1 MALLLFSLRNVP
13 DDEADDVR
21 DVLSENDISVYET
34 HAGNWGISM
43 PAIWLAD
50 ESQLNQARALINDYQ
65 EERQQVLQAEYA
77 QLKQSGEAASFW
89 KNLYSRPLPTLVIIA
104 AIAGILYISIKLV
117 FDFGI

>member
-21 DVLSENDISVYET
+21 DVLSENEISVYET

-50 ESQLNQARALINDYQ
+50 ESQLEQARALINDYQ
-65 EERQQVLQAEYA
+65 EERQQVLQSEYTE
-77 QLKQSGEAASFW
+77 LKQSGKADSFF
-89 KNLYSRPLPTLVIIA
+89 KNLWYRPIPTLLIIA
-104 AIAGILYISIKLV
+104 AIAAMFYVSIKLV
-117 FDFGI
+117 LDFGI